1 MVVELDDDKEPA
13 VVIEP
18 VQFVR
23 NLILVRHAKTE
34 WNSEGRFQGHL
45 DSPVTAEGMVQIEAV
60 ARRLVDEDIDAVYTS
75 DLGRSIITADR
86 IARAAHA
93 PVKVDV
99 RLRERNHGLFEGL
112 TPYIAER
119 RHPELVALVKQ
130 NRDPDFAIPL
140 AESRTEILAR
150 MLPAMVEAME
160 SPGRGSVVVVGH
172 GGIIN
177 VFLNHASDQP
187 LMSRTVVPNCS
198 ISVIEYS
205 FGKWRPITIGDAAH
219 LELPAASSTKTEF
232 LATS

>member
-1 MVVELDDDKEPA
+1 MVPEP
-13 VVIEP
+13 I
-18 VQFVR
+18 QSVR
-23 NLILVRHAKTE
+23 SLILVRHAKTE

-45 DSPVTAEGMVQIEAV
+45 DSPVTAEGMAQIEAV
-60 ARRLVDEDIDAVYTS
+60 ARRLAREDIDAVYTS

-112 TPYIAER
+112 TPNIAER
-119 RHPELVALVKQ
+119 RHPELVAQVKE

-140 AESRTEILAR
+140 AESRTGILAR
-150 MLPAMVEAME
+150 ILPAMVEAME
-160 SPGRGSVVVVGH
+160 SPGHGSVVVVGH

-198 ISVIEYS
+198 VSVIEYS
-205 FGKWRPITIGDAAH
+205 FGKWRPVTIGDAAH
-219 LELPAASSTKTEF
+219 LELPAARAASSTTTEF